1 MQAVV
6 VNNEPLMEGI
16 YRLTLEGRHG
26 GKAGQFYMLRCWDSF
41 PLLSRPI
48 SIHDLSEDSITFLY
62 RVHGGG
68 TELLSKL
75 LPGNS
80 LTLEGP
86 YGNGFP
92 SPQGRTAL
100 VGGGMGIAPLLLAAK
115 EMPEADVYLGYSGEA
130 FAESSFR
137 SIRSSGGLTIISGGT
152 ILDSLEPHRYDT
164 IMTCGP
170 VPMMEELARRCAGS
184 GASLYVSVEKRMACG
199 IGACNGCAVETPSGI
214 KKACVDGPVFPVEE
228 VNFHDLALL

>member
-1 MQAVV
+1 MQAIVV
-6 VNNEPLMEGI
+6 KNDPLMEGI
-16 YRLTLEGRHG
+16 YRLTLEGRYG

-48 SIHDLSEDSITFLY
+48 SIHDLSEDGITFLY

-68 TELLSKL
+68 TELLAKL
-75 LPGNS
+75 LPGDN

-92 SPQGRTAL
+92 PPQGRTAL

-115 EMPEADVYLGYSGEA
+115 EMPEADVYLGYSGEM
-130 FAESSFR
+130 FSESSFR
-137 SIRSSGGLTIISGGT
+137 SLRSSSGLTVISGGT

-184 GASLYVSVEKRMACG
+184 SASLYVSVEKRMACG
-199 IGACNGCAVETPSGI
+199 IGACNGCAVETSTGI
-214 KKACVDGPVFPVEE
+214 KKACVDGPVFPAEE

>member
-1 MQAVV
+1 M
-6 VNNEPLMEGI
+6 
-16 YRLTLEGRHG
+16 TLEGCHAG
-26 GKAGQFYMLRCWDSF
+26 EAGQFYMLRCWDNF

-48 SIHDLSEDSITFLY
+48 SIHDRNGDSITFLY

-92 SPQGRTAL
+92 PPQGRTAL

-115 EMPEADVYLGYSGEA
+115 QMPEADVYLGYSGEA
-130 FAESSFR
+130 FTEPSFR
-137 SIRSSGGLTIISGGT
+137 SLRSNGGLTVISGGT
-152 ILDSLEPHRYDT
+152 ILDRLDPRQYDT
-164 IMTCGP
+164 IITCGP

-199 IGACNGCAVETPSGI
+199 IGACNGCAVETASGI
-214 KKACVDGPVFPVEE
+214 KKACVDGPVFPAEE
-228 VNFHDLALL
+228 VNFYDLALL

>member
-6 VNNEPLMEGI
+6 TGNEQIIEGI
-16 YRLTLEGRHG
+16 YRMTLEGRHG
-26 GKAGQFYMLRCWDSF
+26 GEAGQFYMLRCWDSF

-48 SIHDLSEDSITFLY
+48 SIHDRNEDSITFLY
-62 RVHGGG
+62 RIHGGG

-92 SPQGRTAL
+92 PPQGRTAL
-100 VGGGMGIAPLLLAAK
+100 VGGGMGIAPLLLTAK
-115 EMPEADVYLGYSGEA
+115 QMPEADVYLGYSGEA
-130 FAESSFR
+130 FTESSFR
-137 SIRSSGGLTIISGGT
+137 SLRRRGGLTVVNRGT
-152 ILDSLEPHRYDT
+152 ILDSLDPRQYDT

-199 IGACNGCAVETPSGI
+199 IGACNGCAVETASGI
-214 KKACVDGPVFPVEE
+214 KKACVDGPVFLAEE